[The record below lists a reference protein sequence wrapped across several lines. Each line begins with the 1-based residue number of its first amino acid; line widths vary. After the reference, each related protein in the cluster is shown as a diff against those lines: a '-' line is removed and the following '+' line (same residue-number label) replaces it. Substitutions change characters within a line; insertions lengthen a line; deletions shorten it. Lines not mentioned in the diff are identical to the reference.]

1 MFKQA
6 FRFAFIA
13 LIWKQYKSLIIS
25 TLMLFAYVFLISNVH
40 SDYLSH
46 LQLQQKS
53 DSSGLSFLYKWLAYA
68 TGISAYFMFHW
79 WRSKPK
85 KSNNKEK
92 IMAELESLNTDDDPF
107 ANIRK
112 RRNLRSRADFIDGKD

>member
-1 MFKQA
+1 
-6 FRFAFIA
+6 
-13 LIWKQYKSLIIS
+13 
-25 TLMLFAYVFLISNVH
+25 
-40 SDYLSH
+40 
-46 LQLQQKS
+46 
-53 DSSGLSFLYKWLAYA
+53 
-68 TGISAYFMFHW
+68 MFHW